1 MENNHLNATAF
12 AEKIDVQR
20 SSVSHILSKRNK
32 PSLEFILKIN
42 EHFEEADLEWLLL
55 GEKQDQ
61 EKHPTLLKEK
71 VEVSEI
77 DAIEHKT
84 KYEITQGM
92 PQKNENSNTDEI
104 SQIIQLYK
112 DGSFRTYFPNLSIFA
127 LDEVL
132 YKITTAFTV
141 YFLLFCRTKL

>member
-1 MENNHLNATAF
+1 MLNIDHFLKRLESLMENNHLNATAF
-12 AEKIDVQR
+12 AEKI
-20 SSVSHILSKRNK
+20 VSHILSKRNK

-42 EHFEEADLEWLLL
+42 EHFEEADLEWLVL

-112 DGSFRTYFPNLSIFA
+112 DGSFRTYFPKS
-127 LDEVL
+127 
-132 YKITTAFTV
+132 
-141 YFLLFCRTKL
+141 

>member
-1 MENNHLNATAF
+1 MLNIDHFLKRLESLMENNHLNATAF

-42 EHFEEADLEWLLL
+42 EHFEEADLDWLLL

-61 EKHPTLLKEK
+61 EKRPTLLKEE

-77 DAIEHKT
+77 DAIEYKT
-84 KYEITQGM
+84 KDEITQGI
-92 PQKNENSNTDEI
+92 PQKNGNSNTDEI

-112 DGSFRTYFPNLSIFA
+112 DGSFHTYFPKS
-127 LDEVL
+127 
-132 YKITTAFTV
+132 
-141 YFLLFCRTKL
+141 

>member
-1 MENNHLNATAF
+1 MLNIDHFLKRLESLMENNHLNATAF

-42 EHFEEADLEWLLL
+42 EHFAEADLEWLLL

-112 DGSFRTYFPNLSIFA
+112 DGSFRTYFPKS
-127 LDEVL
+127 
-132 YKITTAFTV
+132 
-141 YFLLFCRTKL
+141 

>member
-1 MENNHLNATAF
+1 MKLNINLKV
-12 AEKIDVQR
+12 KIK
-20 SSVSHILSKRNK
+20 HK
-32 PSLEFILKIN
+32 
-42 EHFEEADLEWLLL
+42 DLEWLLL

-92 PQKNENSNTDEI
+92 PQKNENSNTEEI

-112 DGSFRTYFPNLSIFA
+112 DGSFRTYFPKS
-127 LDEVL
+127 
-132 YKITTAFTV
+132 
-141 YFLLFCRTKL
+141 

>member
-1 MENNHLNATAF
+1 MLNIDHFLKRLESLMENNHLNATAF

-92 PQKNENSNTDEI
+92 PQKKENSNTDEI

-112 DGSFRTYFPNLSIFA
+112 DGSFRTYFPKS
-127 LDEVL
+127 
-132 YKITTAFTV
+132 
-141 YFLLFCRTKL
+141 

>member
-1 MENNHLNATAF
+1 MLNIDHFLKRLESLMENNHLNATAF

-61 EKHPTLLKEK
+61 EKHPTLINEK

-112 DGSFRTYFPNLSIFA
+112 DGSFRTYFPKS
-127 LDEVL
+127 
-132 YKITTAFTV
+132 
-141 YFLLFCRTKL
+141 

>member
-1 MENNHLNATAF
+1 MLNIDHFLKRLESLMENNHLNATAF

-42 EHFEEADLEWLLL
+42 EHFEE
-55 GEKQDQ
+55 QDQ

-112 DGSFRTYFPNLSIFA
+112 DGSFRTYFPKS
-127 LDEVL
+127 
-132 YKITTAFTV
+132 
-141 YFLLFCRTKL
+141 

>member
-61 EKHPTLLKEK
+61 EKHPTLLNEK

-112 DGSFRTYFPNLSIFA
+112 DGSFRTYFPKS
-127 LDEVL
+127 
-132 YKITTAFTV
+132 
-141 YFLLFCRTKL
+141 

>member
-1 MENNHLNATAF
+1 MLNIDHFLKRLESLMENNHLNATAF
-12 AEKIDVQR
+12 AEKIDIQR

-61 EKHPTLLKEK
+61 EKHPTLLNEK

-112 DGSFRTYFPNLSIFA
+112 DGSFRTYFPKS
-127 LDEVL
+127 
-132 YKITTAFTV
+132 
-141 YFLLFCRTKL
+141 

>member
-1 MENNHLNATAF
+1 MLNIDHFLKRLESLMENNHLNATAF

-61 EKHPTLLKEK
+61 EKHPTLLNEK

-112 DGSFRTYFPNLSIFA
+112 DGSFRTYFPKS
-127 LDEVL
+127 
-132 YKITTAFTV
+132 
-141 YFLLFCRTKL
+141 

>member
-1 MENNHLNATAF
+1 MLNIDHFLKRLESLMENNHLNATAF

-92 PQKNENSNTDEI
+92 PPKNENSNTDEI

-112 DGSFRTYFPNLSIFA
+112 DGSFRTYFPKS
-127 LDEVL
+127 
-132 YKITTAFTV
+132 
-141 YFLLFCRTKL
+141 

>member
-1 MENNHLNATAF
+1 MLNIDHFLKRLESLMENNHLNATAF

-61 EKHPTLLKEK
+61 EKHPTLLNEK

-84 KYEITQGM
+84 KYEITQGK

-112 DGSFRTYFPNLSIFA
+112 DGSFRTYFPKS
-127 LDEVL
+127 
-132 YKITTAFTV
+132 
-141 YFLLFCRTKL
+141 

>member
-1 MENNHLNATAF
+1 MLNIDHFLKRLESLMENNHLNATAF

-112 DGSFRTYFPNLSIFA
+112 DGSFRTYIPKS
-127 LDEVL
+127 
-132 YKITTAFTV
+132 
-141 YFLLFCRTKL
+141 

>member
-1 MENNHLNATAF
+1 MLNIDHFLKRLESLMENNHLNATAF

-42 EHFEEADLEWLLL
+42 EHFAEADLEWLLL

-61 EKHPTLLKEK
+61 EKHPTLLNEK

-112 DGSFRTYFPNLSIFA
+112 DGSFRTYFPKS
-127 LDEVL
+127 
-132 YKITTAFTV
+132 
-141 YFLLFCRTKL
+141 

>member
-1 MENNHLNATAF
+1 MLNIDHFLKRLESLMENNHLNATAF

-104 SQIIQLYK
+104 SQIILLYQN
-112 DGSFRTYFPNLSIFA
+112 GSSRTYFPKS
-127 LDEVL
+127 
-132 YKITTAFTV
+132 
-141 YFLLFCRTKL
+141 

>member
-1 MENNHLNATAF
+1 MDHFLKRLESLMENNHLNATAF

-92 PQKNENSNTDEI
+92 SQKNENSNTDEI

-112 DGSFRTYFPNLSIFA
+112 DGSFRTYFPKS
-127 LDEVL
+127 
-132 YKITTAFTV
+132 
-141 YFLLFCRTKL
+141 